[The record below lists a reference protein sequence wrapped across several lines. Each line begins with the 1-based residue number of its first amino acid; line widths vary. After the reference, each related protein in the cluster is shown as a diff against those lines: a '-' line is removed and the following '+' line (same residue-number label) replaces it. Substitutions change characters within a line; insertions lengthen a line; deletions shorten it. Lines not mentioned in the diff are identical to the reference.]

1 MCSQNNRMVAVLY
14 TVDAQHSDINVKVET
29 SDQKVGKFRLI

>member
-14 TVDAQHSDINVKVET
+14 TVDAHSDINVKVET